1 MTLAGLAPSWRG
13 AGSGGRRENT
23 EMAQSLKSQGPFIE
37 THLHTSI
44 DTEDHF
50 YLYPELTLNFNILS
64 KNFLVFKAT

>member
-1 MTLAGLAPSWRG
+1 
-13 AGSGGRRENT
+13 
-23 EMAQSLKSQGPFIE
+23 MAQSLKSQGAFIE

-44 DTEDHF
+44 DTEGHF